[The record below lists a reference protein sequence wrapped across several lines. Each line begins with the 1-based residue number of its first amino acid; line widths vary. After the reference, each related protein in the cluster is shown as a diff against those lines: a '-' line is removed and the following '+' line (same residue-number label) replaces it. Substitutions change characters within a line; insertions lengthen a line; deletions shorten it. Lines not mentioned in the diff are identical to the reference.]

1 MTEQAITPPYTP
13 DPLLTPSAVP
23 GAWLPAPRPEVVRAA
38 AVAGADARRADREGR
53 LSPATVEAVTDAG
66 LPAHFVGRGGEGAGS
81 FSALFADI
89 TALAQECPSAAW
101 CGALWAAHGRFASCL
116 PESGRRE
123 LWADGP
129 DARIASA
136 VAPPA
141 GSAVVTAEG
150 LRLNGVWECVSGAR
164 YSDWIL
170 LATPVTRAHPE
181 HGRPEPWVLA
191 VPTDELTV
199 HDTWDATGL
208 RGTASDAVE
217 VCDLLVPAHRSF
229 PLAGMLD
236 GTGNHGAGRQH
247 RAPAQL
253 AGGLIFCAT
262 ALGAA
267 HALRRAWS
275 AWTTEGVAGTG
286 GRGLCDSPAARD
298 ALAVSSARIDAAHL
312 LLARAAFRA
321 DTEPATETLTAV
333 NQRDAAF
340 AAGLLLEAANHLF
353 GAGGVHVRDAG
364 GDVQRL
370 WRDVQ
375 TAARHGVLRM
385 EPAAASY
392 ARAEQSWPHL
402 A

>member
-1 MTEQAITPPYTP
+1 MTDHTITPSYTA
-13 DPLLTPSAVP
+13 DPPLTPPTVP
-23 GAWLPAPRPEVVRAA
+23 GSWLPAPRPGVLRAA
-38 AVAGADARRADREGR
+38 AVAGADARQADRVGR
-53 LSPATVEAVTDAG
+53 LAPATVRAVTDAG
-66 LPAHFVGRGGEGAGS
+66 LPAHFVDYGGRGAGS

-89 TALAQECPSAAW
+89 AALAQECPSAAW

-116 PESGRRE
+116 PERGRHD
-123 LWADGP
+123 LWAAGP
-129 DARIASA
+129 DVRIASA

-141 GSAVVTAEG
+141 GSAVETPKG
-150 LRLNGVWECVSGAR
+150 WRLSGVWECVSGAR
-164 YSDWIL
+164 YSDWVL
-170 LATPVTRAHPE
+170 LATPVT
-181 HGRPEPWVLA
+181 GRSPQDGPLETRVLA
-191 VPTDELTV
+191 VPTGELTV
-199 HDTWDATGL
+199 HGTWDATGL

-217 VCDLLVPAHRSF
+217 ACDVLVPAHRSF
-229 PLAGMLD
+229 PLTGMLD
-236 GTGNHGAGRQH
+236 GTGNHGSGRPH

-275 AWTTEGVAGTG
+275 GWAAEGAVSTD
-286 GRGLCDSPAARD
+286 GRGPYRSAAVRD
-298 ALAVSSARIDAAHL
+298 ASAMSSARIDAAHL

-321 DTEPATETLTAV
+321 DTEPVTESLTAA

-340 AAGLLLEAANHLF
+340 GAGLLLEAANQLF
-353 GAGGVHVRDAG
+353 GAGGAHVRDAA

-385 EPAAASY
+385 ESAADSY
-392 ARAEQSWPHL
+392 ARTEVAWPGL
-402 A
+402 G

>member
-1 MTEQAITPPYTP
+1 MTEQAITPPYAT
-13 DPLLTPSAVP
+13 DPLLVPPAVP
-23 GAWLPAPRPEVVRAA
+23 GAWLPAPRPEALRAA

-53 LSPATVEAVTDAG
+53 ISPATVEAVTDAG
-66 LPAHFVGRGGEGAGS
+66 LPAHFVGRGGQGAGS
-81 FSALFADI
+81 FSALFADV

-116 PESGRRE
+116 PERGRHE
-123 LWADGP
+123 LWAAGP
-129 DARIASA
+129 DVRIASA

-141 GSAVVTAEG
+141 GSAVATAKG

-164 YSDWIL
+164 YSEWVL
-170 LATPVTRAHPE
+170 LATPVTGPHPE
-181 HGRPEPWVLA
+181 DGPPETRVLA
-191 VPTDELTV
+191 VPTSELTV
-199 HDTWDATGL
+199 HSTWDATGL

-217 VCDLLVPAHRSF
+217 VCDVLVPVHRSF
-229 PLAGMLD
+229 PLTGMLD
-236 GTGNHGAGRQH
+236 GTGNHGADRPH

-267 HALRRAWS
+267 HALRRTWAGW
-275 AWTTEGVAGTG
+275 ATGGAVGTG
-286 GRGLCDSPAARD
+286 GRGPYDSPAVRD

-321 DTEPATETLTAV
+321 DTEPVTESLTAV

-340 AAGLLLEAANHLF
+340 AAGLLLEAANELF
-353 GAGGVHVRDAG
+353 GAGGAHVRDAA

-385 EPAAASY
+385 EPAATSY
-392 ARAEQSWPHL
+392 ARAEEARPDL
-402 A
+402 G